1 MIGRFGSDLGRR
13 RQRAN
18 ALYEFEMVLR
28 EEGLSGFL
36 YDEGEDLFRFA
47 QDGRFAFTR
56 EWADVKLL
64 EERGYVG

>member
-1 MIGRFGSDLGRR
+1 
-13 RQRAN
+13 
-18 ALYEFEMVLR
+18 MVLR

-56 EWADVKLL
+56 EWADV
-64 EERGYVG
+64 YAT